1 MIDNNGIVKVELKVC
16 VCVCLYQELSSPVE
30 GPVVHSGITSG
41 SAVLI
46 VSPPNISST
55 LTGNTHTQL
64 AAINTTQSLIR
75 KKNMWKKISGS
86 AALIFDSIFDF

>member
-1 MIDNNGIVKVELKVC
+1 MMTEQYNSVCLC
-16 VCVCLYQELSSPVE
+16 VCQGLRSPPVE
-30 GPVVHSGITSG
+30 APMVHSGITSG

-64 AAINTTQSLIR
+64 
-75 KKNMWKKISGS
+75 K
-86 AALIFDSIFDF
+86 

>member
-1 MIDNNGIVKVELKVC
+1 MMTENSTTAC
-16 VCVCLYQELSSPVE
+16 VCVCQGLRSPPVE
-30 GPVVHSGITSG
+30 APMVHSGITSG

-64 AAINTTQSLIR
+64 
-75 KKNMWKKISGS
+75 K
-86 AALIFDSIFDF
+86 